1 MPRDGVNEHFIAEPP
16 IEVSVKRF
24 PRFCP
29 RIEITVGAA
38 FGSLPGMLSATA
50 V

>member
-1 MPRDGVNEHFIAEPP
+1 MPRDGVNEHFIAEPAAG
-16 IEVSVKRF
+16 VNVKRF
-24 PRFCP
+24 PRLCP

-38 FGSLPGMLSATA
+38 LGSLPGILSATA